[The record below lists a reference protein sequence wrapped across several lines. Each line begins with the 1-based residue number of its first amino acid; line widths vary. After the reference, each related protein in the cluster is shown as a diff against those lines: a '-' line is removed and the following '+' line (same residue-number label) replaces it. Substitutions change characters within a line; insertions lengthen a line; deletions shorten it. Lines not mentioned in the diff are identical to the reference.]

1 MKNIILINNNGKNM
15 TEEIK
20 KLETIHEVLSSL
32 QLNLKV
38 GKEQDN
44 TFGKYKY
51 RKAED
56 ILEAVKLE
64 LSKELY
70 PDCTIITQPEPK
82 EIGGRFFISCE
93 ARLLTSDNGL
103 SAFGYAELETHKKGM
118 DLAQLTGAAT
128 SYAKKYALGNLFAI
142 DDSKDDPDSKDNSK
156 AGKPKNAAGFNP
168 NGGLANGLDMKEK
181 LDKKNQE
188 DFAGLKANIESCGGI
203 EELYSVRNDK
213 DNKKIVASLI
223 KYNPDLYE
231 KIKNSV
237 KTMELEFEE
246 GSKI

>member
-1 MKNIILINNNGKNM
+1 M

-103 SAFGYAELETHKKGM
+103 SAFGYAELETYKKGM

-156 AGKPKNAAGFNP
+156 AGKPKNAAGFSS
-168 NGGLANGLDMKEK
+168 NGDLANGVDMQEK

-188 DFAGLKANIESCGGI
+188 QFAGLKATIESCGGL
-203 EELYSVRNDK
+203 EELKEVWSLKENVAIVRSLLKRNEPLHDLLIEAK
-213 DNKKIVASLI
+213 DAMKDSFI
-223 KYNPDLYE
+223 KEDNG
-231 KIKNSV
+231 KQ
-237 KTMELEFEE
+237 
-246 GSKI
+246 